1 MKKITSRDNDLFKQ
15 LKRLAESTRERH
27 KTGQVLLDGAHS
39 IQSYLQTF
47 GEPELL
53 MVTGA
58 ELAADALHL
67 LQDLSNTKQVMFPG
81 NLFAEISPVTSPT
94 GIMALAKKPQLPV
107 PREPQ
112 FAILLEDIQ
121 DPGNLGSILRSAAA
135 AGAEVAWL
143 SEGCADVWSPKTLRG
158 GQGAQFVV
166 PVVEKADLVQVSTE
180 FRGKLLAASLKGESL
195 YAMDLTGPVAF
206 VFGNEG
212 AGLTDDM
219 LSASSHRV
227 RIPMPGNVESLNAAA
242 AAAVC
247 LFERVRQN
255 ATNN

>member
-15 LKRLAESTRERH
+15 IKRLAESARERH
-27 KTGQVLLDGAHS
+27 KTGQILLDGAHS

-53 MVTGA
+53 IVTGA

-67 LQDLSNTKQVMFPG
+67 LQDLGDTRQVMFPG
-81 NLFAEISPVTSPT
+81 NLFAELSPVTSPT
-94 GIMALAKKPQLPV
+94 GIMALVKKPQLPV

-112 FAILLEDIQ
+112 FAVLLEDIQ

-135 AGAEVAWL
+135 AGVDVVYL

-166 PVVEKADLVQVSTE
+166 PVVEKADLITMSTE
-180 FRGKLLAASLKGESL
+180 FGGTLLAASLKGESL
-195 YAMDLTGPVAF
+195 YSMKLTGPIAF

-212 AGLTDDM
+212 AGLTDEM
-219 LSASSHRV
+219 LNASTHRV

-255 ATNN
+255 TISN

>member
-1 MKKITSRDNDLFKQ
+1 
-15 LKRLAESTRERH
+15 
-27 KTGQVLLDGAHS
+27 
-39 IQSYLQTF
+39 
-47 GEPELL
+47 
-53 MVTGA
+53 
-58 ELAADALHL
+58 
-67 LQDLSNTKQVMFPG
+67 
-81 NLFAEISPVTSPT
+81 
-94 GIMALAKKPQLPV
+94 
-107 PREPQ
+107 
-112 FAILLEDIQ
+112 
-121 DPGNLGSILRSAAA
+121 
-135 AGAEVAWL
+135 
-143 SEGCADVWSPKTLRG
+143 ADVWSPKALRG

-166 PVVEKADLVQVSTE
+166 PVVEKADLVRVSTE

-195 YAMDLTGPVAF
+195 YSMDLTGPVAF